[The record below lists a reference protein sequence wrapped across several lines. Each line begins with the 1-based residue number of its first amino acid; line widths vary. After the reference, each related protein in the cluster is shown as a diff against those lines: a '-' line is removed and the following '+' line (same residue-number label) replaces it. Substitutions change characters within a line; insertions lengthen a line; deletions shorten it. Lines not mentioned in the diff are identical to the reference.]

1 MPFHAHFALL
11 NLDTLA
17 FKTRLCEVFPGAGDM
32 ATVSKHAMPRYFR
45 VAGQLAENSAN
56 PTRLSGKAR
65 SLGNSPKRR
74 DSTPGNLANGQQH
87 SGFGVNLVTTLQ
99 CERVPH
105 GWNCSDELT
114 DRHRVSSKYAE

>member
-1 MPFHAHFALL
+1 MPLHTHFELL
-11 NLDTLA
+11 NFDTLA
-17 FKTRLCEVFPGAGDM
+17 FQARLCEVFSGAGYM
-32 ATVSKHAMPRYFR
+32 PAVTKYAMPWYLR
-45 VAGQLAENSAN
+45 VARQLAENSAY

-65 SLGNSPKRR
+65 RLSNSPKRR

-87 SGFGVNLVTTLQ
+87 MGFGVSLVITFQ

-105 GWNCSDELT
+105 DWNCSDELT